1 MTNGKDNTSSEM
13 SFLEHLEELR
23 WRLIK
28 CVIAVIVGAA
38 VAYAYSDWLFT
49 IIWRPLQIAS
59 PGIKLHF
66 FKVAEAF
73 GTRLKLSTVA
83 GLLAALPIVI
93 FQIWRF
99 VLPGLY
105 SREIKIVYPIVFFS
119 TIFFVIGVAFCYIYM
134 MPWGL
139 KFLLNQAPPNTE
151 ATLMIGDYLNF
162 FIWMVLSFGVVF
174 QLPVVA
180 YFLGKIGLLTS
191 KFLASGRRYAI
202 IIIAIVA
209 AVVTPQPDFISQ
221 ALLFVPLYI
230 LYELSILIVKITGK
244 NEPWRN
250 KNLAG

>member
-1 MTNGKDNTSSEM
+1 M

-28 CVIAVIVGAA
+28 CVIAIIVGAA

-49 IIWRPLQIAS
+49 IIWYPLQQAS

-105 SREIKIVYPIVFFS
+105 SKEIKIVYPIVFFS
-119 TIFFVIGVAFCYIYM
+119 TIFFVIGVVFCYFYM

-139 KFLLNQAPPNTE
+139 KFLLGQAPPNTE

-202 IIIAIVA
+202 IIIAVVA

-221 ALLFVPLYI
+221 AMLFVPLYI
-230 LYELSILIVKITGK
+230 LYELSILIVKLTGK